1 MTKVRE
7 GEEIFVFR
15 DEGKN
20 WEERD
25 IPVMIIDSRNN
36 PHGGGHGLSLDW
48 NSVLH
53 HYTGC
58 DIALKCGEMHKV
70 HIESLWYSFLLF
82 LQVNFSP
89 VNILKTKYKNK
100 YGSI

>member
-36 PHGGGHGLSLDW
+36 PHGGRYGLCLD
-48 NSVLH
+48 
-53 HYTGC
+53 
-58 DIALKCGEMHKV
+58 
-70 HIESLWYSFLLF
+70 
-82 LQVNFSP
+82 
-89 VNILKTKYKNK
+89 
-100 YGSI
+100 

>member
-25 IPVMIIDSRNN
+25 ITVVIIDSRNN
-36 PHGGGHGLSLDW
+36 PHGGGHGLCLD
-48 NSVLH
+48 
-53 HYTGC
+53 
-58 DIALKCGEMHKV
+58 
-70 HIESLWYSFLLF
+70 
-82 LQVNFSP
+82 
-89 VNILKTKYKNK
+89 
-100 YGSI
+100 